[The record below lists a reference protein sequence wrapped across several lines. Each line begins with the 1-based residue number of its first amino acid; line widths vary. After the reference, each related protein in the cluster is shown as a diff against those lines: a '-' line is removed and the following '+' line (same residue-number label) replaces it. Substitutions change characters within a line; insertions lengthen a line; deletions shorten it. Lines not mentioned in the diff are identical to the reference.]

1 MRFRMAGFTLI
12 ELLVAVAILGILT
25 TVGVAS
31 YLDHVAT
38 TKRASAKA
46 VLVEAANWLERQ
58 YSVNGC
64 YNFITSAACASQS
77 GTATSLPGALD
88 SSPRE
93 GTRESYRITVAYANS
108 GQTYTLSATP
118 CGNGGSG
125 CTAGSNDGFTD
136 SKCNVLTLD
145 SLGTQGENG
154 SGSAADCWQR

>member
-1 MRFRMAGFTLI
+1 MRFRTAGFTLI
-12 ELLVAVAILGILT
+12 ELLVAVAIMGILVA
-25 TVGVAS
+25 VGVAS
-31 YLDHVAT
+31 YQDHIAT

-64 YNFITSAACASQS
+64 YDRDATAKCADRS
-77 GTATSLPGALD
+77 GSPVALPGALD

-118 CGNGGSG
+118 CGNGGAN
-125 CTAGSNDGFTD
+125 CTNGANDGFTD
-136 SKCNVLTLD
+136 GTCNVLTLD